1 MFSAVILCLLNWVAA
16 GGMCAEDDELSIINV
31 QEVLTWGFL
40 VIPQVLLA
48 EERGSERLFAVKV
61 LKKDVLFQ
69 DEDTESA
76 MVERRV
82 LGLAGRPHFLTA
94 LYCAFQTEVCV
105 FIVVCESLCEWL
117 MIYRK
122 WEPGNELYTCICMH
136 ICKLWNIYGL
146 KCHSSLSDGTDVLF
160 TFRAIF
166 KLLFWPCTAGTWV
179 LTFCGSFMSTCG
191 LPGQRLAIFKD
202 ECSNFLFVLCWLI
215 VYWHLVERMHH
226 HHTEVFRYWC
236 HSACESV

>member
-122 WEPGNELYTCICMH
+122 
-136 ICKLWNIYGL
+136 
-146 KCHSSLSDGTDVLF
+146 
-160 TFRAIF
+160 
-166 KLLFWPCTAGTWV
+166 
-179 LTFCGSFMSTCG
+179 
-191 LPGQRLAIFKD
+191 
-202 ECSNFLFVLCWLI
+202 
-215 VYWHLVERMHH
+215 
-226 HHTEVFRYWC
+226 
-236 HSACESV
+236 